1 MDIHAIITTY
11 ICNYFHLSLK
21 YIKAY

>member
-1 MDIHAIITTY
+1 MDSHAIITTY